1 MSSGDIVRYVV
12 TFKFQEN
19 NLTDLNEL
27 NNQLTRGGFLLTMSD
42 DEGKIHELGIN
53 TFGLISTSSQVEVE
67 ELSRGLG
74 QLALG
79 IEPEVSVTTWENW
92 LQESK

>member
-1 MSSGDIVRYVV
+1 MNSGDIVRYVV

-53 TFGLISTSSQVEVE
+53 TFGLISTSSQTEVE

>member
-1 MSSGDIVRYVV
+1 MSNGDIVRYVV

-53 TFGLISTSSQVEVE
+53 TFGLISTSSQTEVE

-92 LQESK
+92 LQQSK

>member
-19 NLTDLNEL
+19 SLTDLNEL
-27 NNQLTRGGFLLTMSD
+27 NNHLTRGGFLLTLSD

-53 TFGLISTSSQVEVE
+53 TFGLISTLSQTEVE

-74 QLALG
+74 KLAIG
-79 IEPEVSVTTWENW
+79 VEPEVSVTTWENW